1 MSEAEAK
8 KSAVDQFVEQNIT
21 HEEVFAAAH
30 RAFLFLSACV
40 DGQVPE
46 AKVSDQVMAARS
58 ILEYAVRQP
67 DLASDLLGLAGDA
80 DVAMIATALG

>member
-8 KSAVDQFVEQNIT
+8 KSVVDEFVEQNIT

-30 RAFLFLSACV
+30 RAFLFLSACI

-46 AKVSDQVMAARS
+46 ATVSDQVMAARA

-67 DLASDLLGLAGDA
+67 DLAGDLLGLTGEEG
-80 DVAMIATALG
+80 VAAVISVLG